1 MPATSSGA
9 PTRADKSYGQHF
21 LKNPLVIDAIVEKV
35 RRPTGHL
42 LLVAH
47 GRSCQFVGEQA
58 GVKSTDIV
66 LEIGPGSGNLTM
78 KLLEKAKKVIAI
90 EYDARMVGELTK
102 RVQGT

>member
-1 MPATSSGA
+1 MHPVPDRHDWSDS
-9 PTRADKSYGQHF
+9 KQFS
-21 LKNPLVIDAIVEKV
+21 
-35 RRPTGHL
+35 
-42 LLVAH
+42 LVAH